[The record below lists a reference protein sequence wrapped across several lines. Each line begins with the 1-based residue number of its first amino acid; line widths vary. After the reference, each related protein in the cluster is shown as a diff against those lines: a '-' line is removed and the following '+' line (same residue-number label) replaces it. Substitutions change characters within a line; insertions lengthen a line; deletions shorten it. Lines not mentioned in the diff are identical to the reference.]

1 MNRRIQLISTAVAV
15 IIFIVLLVFVIFKF
29 APSKEIMKLDDY
41 YSMSGSSEDM
51 AVVLQ
56 DSVCEEK
63 GLYINGVPYISYTM
77 ITELFNHRFYWD
89 KNEQLLLYTTP
100 DKIIKASL
108 DTGEYYINKAN
119 DKKDYNIV
127 TIKDDVIYIAMP
139 FVREY
144 SDITYETYDLP
155 NRIVIQYKWNINELV
170 STVKKDTVIRYED
183 SIKSPILSE
192 VVSGDELTHVDTS
205 EELARGFSKVVT
217 KDGIIGY
224 VKEKKLSESSYR
236 EKVSSFVKPVYT
248 HITKDYDINM
258 VWHQVTTAAA
268 NDGLLTLLNTTKG
281 VNTISPTWFA
291 IKDNEGNISS
301 IASEYYV
308 NRAHQAGVEVWGLCN
323 DFSQNID
330 LSVVLGR
337 TSSRERLANK
347 LISTA
352 IAYNLDGINIDF
364 ENITSDNGP
373 DFVQFLRELSIK
385 CRSNG
390 IVLSVDNYIPAE
402 YRSYYDYEEQGVV
415 ADYIV
420 IMAYDEH
427 YSGSEQ
433 AGSVSSLGF
442 VSEAAKNITAMVDKE
457 RVIMALPFYTRLW
470 KTKGENPPKSEAY
483 SMSGIM
489 SVLQNNGVKASWD
502 EVTGQYYAEYKEGSY
517 LCQVWLEEEK
527 SLEEKL
533 KAIQA
538 LGVHNVSFWRLGF
551 EKSEVWNTIA
561 EYINK

>member
-1 MNRRIQLISTAVAV
+1 MNRRIQLISATVAV
-15 IIFIVLLVFVIFKF
+15 VVFIALSAFVIHKF
-29 APSKEIMKLDDY
+29 APSKDVMDLNEY
-41 YSMSGSSEDM
+41 FSVSESSEDM
-51 AVVLQ
+51 AIILQ

-63 GLYINGVPYISYTM
+63 GLFIEGVPYLSYEM

-100 DKIIKASL
+100 DKLIKAQP
-108 DTGEYYINKAN
+108 DTGEYLINKSN
-119 DKKDYNIV
+119 DTKEYNIV
-127 TIKDDVIYIAMP
+127 TVKNDVVYVAMP
-139 FVREY
+139 FVQEY
-144 SDITYETYDLP
+144 SNITFETFDQP
-155 NRIVIQYKWNINELV
+155 NRIVIQYKWDISELV
-170 STVKKDTVIRYED
+170 STVKKDTVVRYED
-183 SIKSPILSE
+183 SIKSPILTE
-192 VVSGDELTHVDTS
+192 VIAGDELIHVDTS
-205 EELARGFSKVVT
+205 EELERGFSKVVT

-236 EKVSSFVKPVYT
+236 EKVSSFTPPVYA

-258 VWHQVTTAAA
+258 VWHQVTTYAT
-268 NDGLLTLLNTTKG
+268 NDSLLTLLNSTKG

-308 NRAHQAGVEVWGLCN
+308 TRAHQAGVEVWGLCN
-323 DFSQNID
+323 DFSQDID
-330 LSVVLGR
+330 LSLILGR

-352 IAYNLDGINIDF
+352 IEYNLDGINIDF
-364 ENITSDNGP
+364 ENITSDNGA
-373 DFVQFLRELSIK
+373 DFIQFLREISIK
-385 CRSNG
+385 CRNNG
-390 IVLSVDNYIPAE
+390 IVLSVDNYIPTE
-402 YRSYYDYEEQGVV
+402 YRAYYDYEEQGVV
-415 ADYIV
+415 ADYVV

-442 VSEAAKNITAMVDKE
+442 VSEAANNILAMVDKE

-470 KTKGENPPKSEAY
+470 KTKGDKAPNSEAY

-502 EVTGQYYAEYKEGSY
+502 EATGQYYAEYREGDY
-517 LCQVWLEEEK
+517 VCQVWLEEEK
-527 SLEEKL
+527 SLAEKL
-533 KAIQA
+533 KAITA
-538 LGVHNVSFWRLGF
+538 LGIHNVSFWRLGF
-551 EKSEVWNTIA
+551 EKSEVWNAVA